1 MWLVWGMDALLA
13 EVLEDV
19 PVVAPEAEPDVA
31 PVVEPAIAPDVTPAL
46 AAASIAS

>member
-19 PVVAPEAEPDVA
+19 PDVA
-31 PVVEPAIAPDVTPAL
+31 PVVEAAIAPDVAPAL
-46 AAASIAS
+46 AAACIAS

>member
-1 MWLVWGMDALLA
+1 MEALLA

-31 PVVEPAIAPDVTPAL
+31 PEAEPDVEPDVEPAL
-46 AAASIAS
+46 AAACIAS

>member
-19 PVVAPEAEPDVA
+19 PVVAPDVEPEPDV
-31 PVVEPAIAPDVTPAL
+31 EPAL
-46 AAASIAS
+46 AAACIAS